1 MPNLPNTLTAKILVV
16 DDLPSNVLLLE
27 KILRSA
33 GYQNVSGATDS
44 RTVADLYR
52 THKYDLI
59 LLDIDMPYYDGFQ
72 VMAQLNEIEQDS
84 YLPILVLT
92 AQSDQDTR
100 IRALQNGAKDFLGK
114 PFDRTEVLTRI
125 KNILEVRLMHNQ
137 LRNQNAL
144 LEEKVM
150 ERTWEL
156 NETRL
161 EIIRRLGR
169 AAEFRDN
176 ETGNHIIRLS
186 KYAQLLAMGAGMSD
200 TEAELVLTASPMH
213 DVGKIGIPDSIL
225 LRPGPLDAREWQVM
239 QTHVTLGTELLDG
252 HHSELLQTAR
262 TIALTHHEKW
272 DGGGYP
278 YRLKGEEIP
287 LCGRIVAICDV
298 FDALLSERPYKRP
311 WTVEAAVA
319 EITRCRGTHFE
330 PRLVDVFLEVLPD
343 LLVIKAQFEDS
354 EQDRINLRGKI
365 ESLFKGTPEG

>member
-33 GYQNVSGATDS
+33 GYQNVAGVTDS
-44 RTVADLYR
+44 RTVAGLYR
-52 THKYDLI
+52 AHKHDLI

-72 VMAQLNEIEQDS
+72 VMAQLNEIEQES

-125 KNILEVRLMHNQ
+125 RNILEVRLMHNQ
-137 LRNQNAL
+137 LRNQNLL

-176 ETGNHIIRLS
+176 ETGNHIIRMS
-186 KYAQLLAMGAGMSD
+186 KYAQLIAMGAGLS
-200 TEAELVLTASPMH
+200 EAESDLILTASPMH

-225 LRPGPLDAREWQVM
+225 LKPGPLDAREWQIM
-239 QTHVTLGTELLDG
+239 QSHVTLGTELLDG

-287 LCGRIVAICDV
+287 LCGRIVSICDV

-311 WTVEAAVA
+311 WSVEAAVA
-319 EITRCRGTHFE
+319 EITRCRGGHFE

-343 LLVIKAQFEDS
+343 LLVIKAQFEDT
-354 EQDRINLRGKI
+354 ELDRINLRGKI
-365 ESLFKGTPEG
+365 DSLFKESPGK

>member
-33 GYQNVSGATDS
+33 GYQNVSGVTDS
-44 RTVADLYR
+44 RAVAELYR
-52 THKYDLI
+52 AHKHDLI

-72 VMAQLNEIEQDS
+72 VMAQLNDIEHES

-100 IRALQNGAKDFLGK
+100 IRALQSGAKDFLGK

-137 LRNQNAL
+137 LRDQNLL

-176 ETGNHIIRLS
+176 ETGNHIIRMS
-186 KYAQLLAMGAGMSD
+186 KYAQLIAMGAGMSD
-200 TEAELVLTASPMH
+200 AEAELILTASPMH

-225 LRPGPLDAREWQVM
+225 LKPGPLDAREWQVM

-287 LCGRIVAICDV
+287 LYGRVVAVCDV
-298 FDALLSERPYKRP
+298 FDALLSERPYKHS
-311 WTVEAAVA
+311 WSVEAAVA
-319 EITRCRGTHFE
+319 EITRCRGSHFE

-343 LLVIKAQFEDS
+343 LLLIKAQFEDT

-365 ESLFKGTPEG
+365 DSLFKGPSED